1 MFRQNCRGDHVTK
14 QPRRLE
20 LAEERHAIAVVRSSN
35 KDPAASLQKRRR
47 EVSELSVHGGSM
59 LILLAPT
66 AQQWPESR
74 RKRLVIQDGEAPT
87 GALVWSNRSQ
97 RRRVM
102 RDWRDAVSKAFPKNA
117 RAVRLAW
124 LLRDLM
130 IKTVFAYPSDNY
142 LRTKLGMPLRKVK
155 QTLMDMDSRGAIV
168 RVQVRIGGEWK
179 RRIFLGAGILNALEN
194 AQKQPTSDIASAGT
208 QGPPVGGEYLEK
220 KGRKKEEEGVYRVR
234 KVSK

>member
-1 MFRQNCRGDHVTK
+1 
-14 QPRRLE
+14 
-20 LAEERHAIAVVRSSN
+20 
-35 KDPAASLQKRRR
+35 
-47 EVSELSVHGGSM
+47 M

-66 AQQWPESR
+66 AQQQPESR

-87 GALVWSNRSQ
+87 GALVWSNRPQ

-130 IKTVFAYPSDNY
+130 VKTGFAYPSDNY

-168 RVQVRIGGEWK
+168 RVQVRIGVEWK
-179 RRIFLGAGILNALEN
+179 RRIFLGAGILNVLEN
-194 AQKQPTSDIASAGT
+194 AQKRPVSDMGVAGT
-208 QGPPVGGEYLEK
+208 QGPPRGGRVLK
-220 KGRKKEEEGVYRVR
+220 RDRKEERRRRSLPRKEG
-234 KVSK
+234 